1 MGSCIIPLLTAS
13 IFSGK
18 LDADSSAENQDE
30 GKGLDDLKKD
40 DKNVKQFLM
49 KAGERLEAGK
59 AIEPMGS
66 TEHPQE
72 VINHLPAMILSN
84 VVKKL
89 LSIEVQSKEEKEE
102 TGSSFTVSYI
112 IKI

>member
-49 KAGERLEAGK
+49 KAGEKLEAGK

-89 LSIEVQSKEEKEE
+89 LSIEVQNKEEKEE
-102 TGSSFTVSYI
+102 RNG
-112 IKI
+112 